1 MRNPF
6 LTFVAGLLAGAATGI
21 IIGTL
26 YAPQKGSKTRRQI
39 RQKVNE
45 LQEKVVES
53 VDDLQDQIS
62 DKINDVHHKVT
73 QKVNDLK
80 QCVEAIE
87 EDDVNAKAKMKQ
99 KSHKNYN
106 K

>member
-1 MRNPF
+1 MRNPV

-21 IIGTL
+21 IVGTL

-45 LQEKVVES
+45 FQEKVVES
-53 VDDLQDQIS
+53 VDDLQDKIS
-62 DKINDVHHKVT
+62 DKIDDVHHRVT

-80 QCVEAIE
+80 HCVEAME
-87 EDDVNAKAKMKQ
+87 EDDVDVKAKMKQ
-99 KSHKNYN
+99 KRL
-106 K
+106 